1 MKRQDAICVMQT
13 IDRMRPT
20 YIDWRNDQASKLANA
35 HGTSDGEEMR
45 AMVDSFAR
53 TLADVE
59 TTEAAA
65 VVESMEM
72 GRVQLP
78 YWSELATAIRS
89 AAMEDRR
96 GRRET
101 ERAGRGSSLK
111 YSCLECRDFGAVT
124 VYYPPFVDWLRPRFE
139 AYQESGFPD
148 GWYETASHEWYRKV
162 ALKEARAIAEVS
174 LACCCNCDSARVF
187 RRQIEAAKESR
198 ESSKPR
204 RSAHPGVWNPD
215 RQRRCTGEPQEDLA
229 AWYGEHAAYEWVPAP
244 GEYDERF
251 K

>member
-1 MKRQDAICVMQT
+1 MKRTDAICVMQT

-72 GRVQLP
+72 GRVPLP
-78 YWSELATAIRS
+78 FWSDLATAIRS
-89 AAMEDRR
+89 AAMDDRR
-96 GRRET
+96 GQREA
-101 ERAGRGSSLK
+101 ERSGRGSTLK
-111 YSCLECRDFGAVT
+111 YTCIECRDFGAVT
-124 VYYPPFVDWLRPRFE
+124 VYYPPFVEWLRPRFE
-139 AYQESGFPD
+139 AYEESGFPA
-148 GWYETASHEWYRKV
+148 GWYEQASHEWYRKV
-162 ALKEARAIAEVS
+162 AIKEARAIAEVS
-174 LACCCNCDSARVF
+174 LACCCNGDNARIF
-187 RRQIEAAKESR
+187 RRQVEAAKESR

-204 RSAHPGVWNPD
+204 RAAHPGVWNPD
-215 RQRRCTGEPQEDLA
+215 RQCRCTGEPIEDLS
-229 AWYGEHAAYEWVPAP
+229 AWYAEHQAYEWTPAP
-244 GEYDERF
+244 GEYGERF
-251 K
+251 N

>member
-1 MKRQDAICVMQT
+1 MKRTDAICVMQT

-53 TLADVE
+53 TLADVD

-72 GRVQLP
+72 GRVALP
-78 YWSELATAIRS
+78 FWSELATAIRS
-89 AAMEDRR
+89 AALEDRR
-96 GRRET
+96 GRREVDRNS
-101 ERAGRGSSLK
+101 RAGSLK
-111 YSCLECRDFGAVT
+111 YACIECRDFGAVT

-139 AYQESGFPD
+139 AYQESGFPA
-148 GWYETASHEWYRKV
+148 GWYEQASHEWYRKV

-174 LACCCNCDSARVF
+174 LACCCNCDNAKIF
-187 RRQIEAAKESR
+187 RRQVEAAKESR
-198 ESSKPR
+198 ETSKPR
-204 RSAHPGVWNPD
+204 RSAHPGVWNPS
-215 RQRRCTGEPQEDLA
+215 RQRRCTGDPVEDLA
-229 AWYGEHAAYEWVPAP
+229 AWYAEHQAYEWTPNP
-244 GEYDERF
+244 GEYGERF
-251 K
+251 N